1 GAVVV
6 PVQRMPL
13 PVVPDPA
20 GPPPAGPAPGGDA
33 PAYGPQ
39 PLSVRVPPRTPS
51 PAPGASGSGTTHR
64 QPPARDQAL
73 QRAAARAGLTGV
85 PVKAVPPGNAR
96 PGTTPPK
103 TVQRTNGTGGGGG
116 TATAGTPGIPGIA
129 DTPDTA
135 PTETTT
141 PANRITGAELDALA
155 RRLIDPVSR
164 LIRADMRRG
173 RERAGRPH
181 DGRR

>member
-1 GAVVV
+1 
-6 PVQRMPL
+6 MPL

-39 PLSVRVPPRTPS
+39 PLSVRVPPHTPS
-51 PAPGASGSGTTHR
+51 PALGANGPGATHR
-64 QPPARDQAL
+64 QPPTQAQAL
-73 QRAAARAGLTGV
+73 QRAAAQAGLTGV
-85 PVKAVPPGNAR
+85 PVKAVPPRSAR
-96 PGTTPPK
+96 PKTIQRSDTTDAADITGTSET
-103 TVQRTNGTGGGGG
+103 TT
-116 TATAGTPGIPGIA
+116 
-129 DTPDTA
+129 
-135 PTETTT
+135 TETTT

-181 DGRR
+181 EGRR

>member
-1 GAVVV
+1 
-6 PVQRMPL
+6 MPL

-20 GPPPAGPAPGGDA
+20 GPPPAGPAPA
-33 PAYGPQ
+33 ATPRVRAAA
-39 PLSVRVPPRTPS
+39 LSVRVPPRPPRPRRERS
-51 PAPGASGSGTTHR
+51 RHHAPDREAPDQGD
-64 QPPARDQAL
+64 ARG
-73 QRAAARAGLTGV
+73 RAGLAGV
-85 PVKAVPPGNAR
+85 PVKAVPPKSAR
-96 PGTTPPK
+96 PTTI
-103 TVQRTNGTGGGGG
+103 QRSDTTDAADITG
-116 TATAGTPGIPGIA
+116 
-129 DTPDTA
+129 TPDTT
-135 PTETTT
+135 PTETTA

>member
-1 GAVVV
+1 
-6 PVQRMPL
+6 MPL

-39 PLSVRVPPRTPS
+39 PLAVRVPPRTPS
-51 PAPGASGSGTTHR
+51 PVPGASGSGTTQR
-64 QPPARDQAL
+64 QPPAQAQAL

-96 PGTTPPK
+96 PGATPPR
-103 TVQRTNGTGGGGG
+103 TVQRTNGTGGVGG
-116 TATAGTPGIPGIA
+116 TATGGTPGIPGIA
-129 DTPDTA
+129 GTPDTA
-135 PTETTT
+135 PMETTT